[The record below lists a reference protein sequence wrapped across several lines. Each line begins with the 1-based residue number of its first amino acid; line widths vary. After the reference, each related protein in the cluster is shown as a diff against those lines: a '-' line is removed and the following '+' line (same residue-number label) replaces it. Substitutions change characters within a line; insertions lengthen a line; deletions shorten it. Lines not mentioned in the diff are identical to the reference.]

1 MEQKKLTF
9 NLDLDNRPYKED
21 ILKTGGKDSLFEEQY
36 HHAFIQLNQYLSA
49 LKIWDEKKDPDLDNL
64 NNIFAF
70 IGDRGSGKT
79 SCMVSVGHALIKKDK
94 GGYTS
99 EELGILDDYQEIKKT
114 KFHTIDLIDPTY
126 FDSNNNLLSLFLAK
140 LFAAFRELEREENI
154 RFERCNQ
161 EKKNTFLEHL
171 AQAQEKL
178 RLMLGP
184 DHEDDYENSLEH
196 LTDLSAAV
204 DLKNAIQRVEDDFM
218 ECFDMKDT
226 LLLLRIDDIDLST
239 DKAAEMAEIIR
250 KYFIQPNMVV
260 LMSVKMDQMKMAK
273 KNELVRQYADL
284 NHFEQRKVRIADKN
298 SVANNQ
304 MGEIEESF
312 NEMVEQYLI
321 KLIPQ
326 SQRIY
331 MPESEYYRDRPLDI
345 TSSHFEKPLQFCSV
359 KNAVLELIFA
369 KTRYLFYNSALT
381 TSFMV
386 PKNLRELLQ
395 LFKLLCL
402 MDDYWADKN
411 APALYNKK
419 AFKKYLFESWTRSN
433 LNITMQSDI
442 HALIAID
449 DIVFLN
455 GRVLECLKERFIM
468 YKDSEIEGIM
478 RDVNM
483 SSVYN
488 ISVGD
493 VLGVIDCYERKN
505 LGLMEQKFLFLLK
518 TIYSMRLY
526 EAYDAVTEPQVESN
540 VQNLTLKNEK
550 FKHLNEY
557 EKLTAGF
564 LVNTELVDLL
574 PRSVNRLYAH
584 HEILSQDLAKLMKKC
599 NDNWEQALSDN
610 LVQTVEI
617 VMLCTA
623 RNMYYRKPQDS
634 YRSDRG
640 FPHLENIVSGRIV
653 FDLGC
658 LYFNVTR
665 IDECYKRFGQL
676 ALLLDKD
683 GKKKERVGAL
693 FIKNLMDSKHFCET
707 LYGSF
712 LKTTIKERNLKK
724 RSVKRNDK
732 ELYAKWLSFSTI
744 RNAEIL
750 SDFITETREKVYPL
764 DMNASS
770 ILAAYFENASQY
782 YIYSYDRQDEGKA
795 PHKITFSYLKDM
807 ADVLKSNKA
816 AKEFLRVFGEE
827 TEDDSSFI

>member
-21 ILKTGGKDSLFEEQY
+21 ILKTGGKGSLFEEQY

-49 LKIWDEKKDPDLDNL
+49 LKNWDEKKDPDLDNL

-79 SCMVSVGHALIKKDK
+79 SCMVSVGHALIKKDQ

-99 EELGILDDYQEIKKT
+99 EELSILDDYPEIKKA

-140 LFAAFRELEREENI
+140 LFAAFRELVREENN
-154 RFERCNQ
+154 RFERRNQ
-161 EKKNTFLEHL
+161 EKKNVFFEHL

-184 DHEDDYENSLEH
+184 DHEEDYENSLEH

-204 DLKNAIQRVEDDFM
+204 DLKNSIQTVEDDFM
-218 ECFDMKDT
+218 DYFDMKDT

-260 LMSVKMDQMKMAK
+260 LLSIKMDQMKMAK

-284 NHFEQRKVRIADKN
+284 NRFEQRKARNADR
-298 SVANNQ
+298 NQ
-304 MGEIEESF
+304 MEEIEESF

-331 MPESEYYRDRPLDI
+331 MPESEYYRDRPLEI
-345 TSSHFEKPLQFCSV
+345 TCERFEKPLQFCSV

-386 PKNLRELLQ
+386 PRNLRELLQ

-402 MDDYWADKN
+402 MDDYWADRN

-419 AFKKYLFESWTRSN
+419 AFKKYLFESWTRGN
-433 LNITMQSDI
+433 LNISMQSDI

-455 GRVLECLKERFIM
+455 GRVLECLEERFNK
-468 YKDSEIEGIM
+468 YKDSDIAEI
-478 RDVNM
+478 M
-483 SSVYN
+483 SIIDMSTVYN

-493 VLGVIDCYERKN
+493 VLGVIDCLERKN

-518 TIYSMRLY
+518 SIYSMRLY
-526 EAYDAVTEPQVESN
+526 EAYDAATEPQMETNS
-540 VQNLTLKNEK
+540 QTLTLKNEK
-550 FKHLNEY
+550 FKRLNEY

-564 LVNTELVDLL
+564 LVNTNLVDLL
-574 PRSVNRLYAH
+574 PRSVNRLYAQH
-584 HEILSQDLAKLMKKC
+584 DIMSQNLAKLMKKC
-599 NDNWEQALSDN
+599 NENWEQALDDN

-617 VMLCTA
+617 VMLCIA
-623 RNMYYRKPQDS
+623 RNYMGRRIRTS
-634 YRSDRG
+634 YRSERG
-640 FPHLENIVSGRIV
+640 FPHLETIAGGRLV

-658 LYFNVTR
+658 LFFNVHR
-665 IDECYKRFGQL
+665 IDECYKRFSQL
-676 ALLLDKD
+676 VLLDKE
-683 GKKKERVGAL
+683 GKKKERVGAQ
-693 FIKNLMDSKHFCET
+693 FVRNLMDNQYFGKT
-707 LYGSF
+707 LYGRF
-712 LKTTIKERNLKK
+712 LSTTIKERGLKK
-724 RSVKRNDK
+724 RSVKKSDK
-732 ELYAKWLSFSTI
+732 ELHAQWLSFSTI

-750 SDFITETREKVYPL
+750 SDFITETREKDYPL
-764 DMNASS
+764 DMNAAS
-770 ILAAYFENASQY
+770 ILAAYFENASEY
-782 YIYSYDRQDEGKA
+782 YIYSYDRPDEGEA
-795 PHKITFSYLKDM
+795 PYKITFSYLKDM
-807 ADVLKSNKA
+807 GNVLKSNKA
-816 AKEFLRVFGEE
+816 AKEFQRVFGEE
-827 TEDDSSFI
+827 TEDDSAII

>member
-9 NLDLDNRPYKED
+9 NLDFDNRPYKED
-21 ILKTGGKDSLFEEQY
+21 ILKTGGKGSLFEEQY
-36 HHAFIQLNQYLSA
+36 HHALIQLNQYLLA
-49 LKIWDEKKDPDLDNL
+49 LKEWDEHKDPDLDNL

-79 SCMVSVGHALIKKDK
+79 SCMVSVGHALIKKDQ

-99 EELGILDDYQEIKKT
+99 AELSILDDYQEIKKA

-140 LFAAFRELEREENI
+140 LFAAFRERERNENVY
-154 RFERCNQ
+154 FERRNQ
-161 EKKNTFLEHL
+161 EKRNIFLEHL

-178 RLMLGP
+178 RLMLGH
-184 DHEDDYENSLEH
+184 DHEEDYENSLEH

-204 DLKNAIQRVEDDFM
+204 DLKNTIQMVEDDFM
-218 ECFDMKDT
+218 DYFDMNDT

-250 KYFIQPNMVV
+250 KYFVQPNMVV

-284 NHFEQRKVRIADKN
+284 NRFEQRRVRYEEH
-298 SVANNQ
+298 NQ
-304 MGEIEESF
+304 MEEIEESF

-331 MPESEYYRDRPLDI
+331 MPESEYYCDRPLEI
-345 TSSHFEKPLQFCSV
+345 TSERFEKPLQFCSV
-359 KNAVLELIFA
+359 KNAVLELIFT

-386 PKNLRELLQ
+386 PRNLRELLQ

-402 MDDYWADKN
+402 MDDYWADRN

-419 AFKKYLFESWTRSN
+419 AFKKYLFESWTHGN
-433 LNITMQSDI
+433 LNISMQSDI

-455 GRVLECLKERFIM
+455 GRVLECLRDRFSMYRDGDIADIM
-468 YKDSEIEGIM
+468 SIIE
-478 RDVNM
+478 V

-493 VLGVIDCYERKN
+493 VLGVIECLERKN

-526 EAYDAVTEPQVESN
+526 EAYDAATEPQTENNS
-540 VQNLTLKNEK
+540 QTITLKSEK
-550 FKHLNEY
+550 FKRLNEY

-564 LVNTELVDLL
+564 LVNTDLIDLL
-574 PRSVNRLYAH
+574 PRSVNRLYAQH
-584 HEILSQDLAKLMKKC
+584 DIPSQSLAKLMKKC
-599 NDNWEQALSDN
+599 NDNWEQALADN
-610 LVQTVEI
+610 LVQTVEV
-617 VMLCTA
+617 VMLCIA
-623 RNMYYRKPQDS
+623 RSHMNRRVQTN
-634 YRSDRG
+634 YRSERG
-640 FPHLENIVSGRIV
+640 FPHLENIIGGRLV

-658 LYFNVTR
+658 LFFNVHR
-665 IDECYKRFGQL
+665 IDECYKRFSHLVQT
-676 ALLLDKD
+676 DKE
-683 GKKKERVGAL
+683 GKKKERVGAQ
-693 FIKNLMDSKHFCET
+693 FIKNLMDSQHFGET
-707 LYGSF
+707 LYGRF
-712 LKTTIKERNLKK
+712 LSTTIKERGLKK
-724 RSVKRNDK
+724 RKVKKSDK
-732 ELYAKWLSFSTI
+732 ELLSKWLSFSTI

-750 SDFITETREKVYPL
+750 SDFITETREKDFPL
-764 DMNASS
+764 DMNAAS

-782 YIYSYDRQDEGKA
+782 YIYSYDRPDEGKA
-795 PHKITFSYLKDM
+795 PYKITFSYLKDM

-816 AKEFLRVFGEE
+816 AKEFQRVFGEE
-827 TEDDSSFI
+827 TEDDSSFV

>member
-21 ILKTGGKDSLFEEQY
+21 ILKTGGKGSLFEEQY
-36 HHAFIQLNQYLSA
+36 HHVFIQLNQYLSA
-49 LKIWDEKKDPDLDNL
+49 LKNWDEKKDPDLDNL

-94 GGYTS
+94 GDYTS
-99 EELGILDDYQEIKKT
+99 EELSILDDYPEIKKA

-140 LFAAFRELEREENI
+140 LFAEFSERERQENCHY
-154 RFERCNQ
+154 ERRNQ
-161 EKKNTFLEHL
+161 DKKVAFLEHL
-171 AQAQEKL
+171 GQAQQKL
-178 RLMLGP
+178 RVMLGT
-184 DHEDDYENSLEH
+184 EYDDDFENSLEH
-196 LTDLSAAV
+196 LTELSAAV
-204 DLKNAIQRVEDDFM
+204 DLKKAIQKVEDDFM
-218 ECFDMKDT
+218 DYFDMKDT

-284 NHFEQRKVRIADKN
+284 NGFEQRKARNAD
-298 SVANNQ
+298 NNQ
-304 MGEIEESF
+304 MEEIEESF

-331 MPESEYYRDRPLDI
+331 MPESEYYRDRPLEI
-345 TSSHFEKPLQFCSV
+345 TCERFEKPLQFCSV

-386 PKNLRELLQ
+386 PRNLRELLQ

-419 AFKKYLFESWTRSN
+419 AFKKYLFESWTHGN
-433 LNITMQSDI
+433 LNISMQSDI
-442 HALIAID
+442 HSLIAID

-455 GRVLECLKERFIM
+455 GRVLECLRERFSM
-468 YKDSEIEGIM
+468 YRDSDIENMMSVI
-478 RDVNM
+478 DV

-493 VLGVIDCYERKN
+493 VLGVIDCLERKN

-526 EAYDAVTEPQVESN
+526 EAYDAVTEPQTETST
-540 VQNLTLKNEK
+540 QTQTLKNER
-550 FKHLNEY
+550 FKRLNEY

-564 LVNTELVDLL
+564 LVNTDLVDLL
-574 PRSVNRLYAH
+574 PRSVNRLYAQH
-584 HEILSQDLAKLMKKC
+584 DILSQNLAKLMKKC
-599 NDNWEQALSDN
+599 NDNWEQALADN
-610 LVQTVEI
+610 LVQAVEI
-617 VMLCTA
+617 VMLCIA
-623 RNMYYRKPQDS
+623 RNHVNRRIRVN
-634 YRSDRG
+634 YRSERG
-640 FPHLENIVSGRIV
+640 FPHLEDIVSGRLV

-658 LYFNVTR
+658 LYFNIHR
-665 IDECYKRFGQL
+665 IDACYKRFSQL
-676 ALLLDKD
+676 VLTDKD
-683 GKKKERVGAL
+683 FKKKERVGAQ
-693 FIKNLMDSKHFCET
+693 FIKNLMDSQHFSET
-707 LYGSF
+707 LYGRF
-712 LKTTIKERNLKK
+712 LATTIKERGLKK
-724 RSVKRNDK
+724 RTVKKSDK
-732 ELYAKWLSFSTI
+732 ELHAKWLSFSTI

-750 SDFITETREKVYPL
+750 SDFISETREKEYPL
-764 DMNASS
+764 DMNAAS
-770 ILAAYFENASQY
+770 ILAAYFENGSEY
-782 YIYSYDRQDEGKA
+782 YIYSYDRPDEGEA
-795 PHKITFSYLKDM
+795 PYKITFSYLQDM
-807 ADVLKSNKA
+807 ANVLKGNKA
-816 AKEFLRVFGEE
+816 SKEFLRVFGEE
-827 TEDDSSFI
+827 AEDDSTFE

>member
-9 NLDLDNRPYKED
+9 NLDFDNRPFKED
-21 ILKTGGKDSLFEEQY
+21 ILKTGAKGSLFEEQY
-36 HHAFIQLNQYLSA
+36 HHALIQLNQYLLA
-49 LKIWDEKKDPDLDNL
+49 LKEWDEHKDPDLDNL

-79 SCMVSVGHALIKKDK
+79 SCMVSVAHALIKKDQ

-99 EELGILDDYQEIKKT
+99 AELSILDDYQEIKKA

-140 LFAAFRELEREENI
+140 LFAAFRERERNENVY
-154 RFERCNQ
+154 FERRNQ
-161 EKKNTFLEHL
+161 EKRNIFLEHL

-178 RLMLGP
+178 RLMLGH
-184 DHEDDYENSLEH
+184 DHEEDYENSLEH

-204 DLKNAIQRVEDDFM
+204 DLKNTIQMVEDDFM
-218 ECFDMKDT
+218 DYFDMNDT

-250 KYFIQPNMVV
+250 KYFVQPNMVV

-284 NHFEQRKVRIADKN
+284 NRFEQRRVRYEEH
-298 SVANNQ
+298 NQ
-304 MGEIEESF
+304 MEEIEESL

-331 MPESEYYRDRPLDI
+331 MPESEYYCDRPLEI
-345 TSSHFEKPLQFCSV
+345 TSERFEKPLQFCSV
-359 KNAVLELIFA
+359 KNAVLELIFT

-386 PKNLRELLQ
+386 PRNLRELLQ

-402 MDDYWADKN
+402 MDDYWTDRN

-419 AFKKYLFESWTRSN
+419 AFKKYLFESWTHGN
-433 LNITMQSDI
+433 LNISMQSDI

-455 GRVLECLKERFIM
+455 GRVLECLRDRFSMYRDGDIADIM
-468 YKDSEIEGIM
+468 SIIE
-478 RDVNM
+478 V

-493 VLGVIDCYERKN
+493 VLGVIECLERKN

-526 EAYDAVTEPQVESN
+526 EAYDAVTEPQTENNS
-540 VQNLTLKNEK
+540 QTITLKSEK
-550 FKHLNEY
+550 FKRLNEY

-564 LVNTELVDLL
+564 LVNTDLIDLL
-574 PRSVNRLYAH
+574 PRSVNRLYAQH
-584 HEILSQDLAKLMKKC
+584 DISSQSLAKLMKKC
-599 NDNWEQALSDN
+599 NDNWEQALADN
-610 LVQTVEI
+610 LVQTVEV
-617 VMLCTA
+617 VMLCIA
-623 RNMYYRKPQDS
+623 RNPMNRRVRTNYRAE
-634 YRSDRG
+634 RG
-640 FPHLENIVSGRIV
+640 FPHLENIVSGRLV

-658 LYFNVTR
+658 LFFNVHR
-665 IDECYKRFGQL
+665 IDECYKRFSHL
-676 ALLLDKD
+676 VLTDKE
-683 GKKKERVGAL
+683 GKKKERVGAQ
-693 FIKNLMDSKHFCET
+693 FIKNLMDSQHFSET
-707 LYGSF
+707 LYGRF
-712 LKTTIKERNLKK
+712 LTTTIKERGLKK
-724 RSVKRNDK
+724 RTVKKNDK
-732 ELYAKWLSFSTI
+732 ELHAKWLSFSTI

-750 SDFITETREKVYPL
+750 SDFISETREKEFPL
-764 DMNASS
+764 DMNAAS

-782 YIYSYDRQDEGKA
+782 YIYSYDRPDEGEA
-795 PHKITFSYLKDM
+795 PYKITFSYLKDM
-807 ADVLKSNKA
+807 ANVLKSNKA
-816 AKEFLRVFGEE
+816 AKEFQRVFGEE
-827 TEDDSSFI
+827 TEDDSSFV

>member
-21 ILKTGGKDSLFEEQY
+21 ILKTGGKGSLFEEQY
-36 HHAFIQLNQYLSA
+36 HHVFIQLNQYLSA
-49 LKIWDEKKDPDLDNL
+49 LKNWDEKKDPDLDNL

-94 GGYTS
+94 GDYTS
-99 EELGILDDYQEIKKT
+99 EELSILDDYPEIKKA

-140 LFAAFRELEREENI
+140 LFAEFCERERQENCHY
-154 RFERCNQ
+154 ERRNQ
-161 EKKNTFLEHL
+161 DKKVAFLEHL
-171 AQAQEKL
+171 GQAQQKL
-178 RLMLGP
+178 RVMLGT
-184 DHEDDYENSLEH
+184 EYDDDFENSLEH
-196 LTDLSAAV
+196 LTELSAAV
-204 DLKNAIQRVEDDFM
+204 DLKKAIQKVEDDFM
-218 ECFDMKDT
+218 DYFDMKDT

-284 NHFEQRKVRIADKN
+284 NGFEQRKARNAD
-298 SVANNQ
+298 NNQ
-304 MGEIEESF
+304 MEEIEESF

-331 MPESEYYRDRPLDI
+331 MPESEYYRDRPLEI
-345 TSSHFEKPLQFCSV
+345 TCERFEKPLQFCSV

-386 PKNLRELLQ
+386 PRNLRELLQ

-419 AFKKYLFESWTRSN
+419 AFKKYLFESWTHGN
-433 LNITMQSDI
+433 LNISMQSDI
-442 HALIAID
+442 HSLIAID

-455 GRVLECLKERFIM
+455 GRVLECLRERFSM
-468 YKDSEIEGIM
+468 YRDSDIENMMSVI
-478 RDVNM
+478 DV

-493 VLGVIDCYERKN
+493 VLGVIDCLERKN

-526 EAYDAVTEPQVESN
+526 EAYDAVTEPQTETST
-540 VQNLTLKNEK
+540 QTQTLKNER
-550 FKHLNEY
+550 FKRLNEY

-564 LVNTELVDLL
+564 LVNTDLVDLL
-574 PRSVNRLYAH
+574 PRSVNRLYAQH
-584 HEILSQDLAKLMKKC
+584 DILSQNLAKLMKKC
-599 NDNWEQALSDN
+599 NDNWEQALADN
-610 LVQTVEI
+610 LVQAVEI
-617 VMLCTA
+617 VMLCIA
-623 RNMYYRKPQDS
+623 RNHVNRRIRVN
-634 YRSDRG
+634 YRSERG
-640 FPHLENIVSGRIV
+640 FPHLEDIVSGRLV

-658 LYFNVTR
+658 LYFNIHR
-665 IDECYKRFGQL
+665 IDACYKRFSQL
-676 ALLLDKD
+676 VLTDKD
-683 GKKKERVGAL
+683 FKKKERVGAQ
-693 FIKNLMDSKHFCET
+693 FIKNLMDSQHFSET
-707 LYGSF
+707 LYGRF
-712 LKTTIKERNLKK
+712 LATTIKERGLKK
-724 RSVKRNDK
+724 RTVKKSDK
-732 ELYAKWLSFSTI
+732 ELHAKWLSFSTI

-750 SDFITETREKVYPL
+750 SDFISETREKEYPL
-764 DMNASS
+764 DMNAAS
-770 ILAAYFENASQY
+770 ILAAYFENGSEY
-782 YIYSYDRQDEGKA
+782 YIYSYDRPDEGEA
-795 PHKITFSYLKDM
+795 PYKITFSYLQDM
-807 ADVLKSNKA
+807 ANVLKGNKA
-816 AKEFLRVFGEE
+816 SKEFLRVFGEE
-827 TEDDSSFI
+827 AEDDSTFE

>member
-9 NLDLDNRPYKED
+9 NLDFDNRPFKED
-21 ILKTGGKDSLFEEQY
+21 ILKTGGKGSLFEEQY
-36 HHAFIQLNQYLSA
+36 HQTFIQLNQYLLA
-49 LKIWDEKKDPDLDNL
+49 LKEWDEHKDPDLDNL
-64 NNIFAF
+64 NNIFAY

-79 SCMVSVGHALIKKDK
+79 SCMVSVGHALIKKDQ
-94 GGYTS
+94 GGYSST
-99 EELGILDDYQEIKKT
+99 ELRIFDDYKEIKKA

-140 LFAAFRELEREENI
+140 LFAAFREQEENKNKY
-154 RFERCNQ
+154 FERRNQ
-161 EKKNTFLEHL
+161 EKRNNFLEHL

-184 DHEDDYENSLEH
+184 EYEDGYDNSLEH
-196 LTDLSAAV
+196 LSDLSAAV
-204 DLKNAIQRVEDDFM
+204 DLKNTIQMVEDDFKDY
-218 ECFDMKDT
+218 FDMKDT

-250 KYFIQPNMVV
+250 KYFVQPNMIV
-260 LMSVKMDQMKMAK
+260 LMSVKLDQMKLAK

-284 NHFEQRKVRIADKN
+284 NRFEQRRVRWESNKV
-298 SVANNQ
+298 NNQ
-304 MGEIEESF
+304 MEEIEESF

-331 MPESEYYRDRPLDI
+331 MPESEYYRDRPLEI
-345 TSSHFEKPLQFCSV
+345 TSERFEKPLQFCSV

-386 PKNLRELLQ
+386 PRNLRELLQ

-402 MDDYWADKN
+402 MDDYWADRN
-411 APALYNKK
+411 APSLYNKK
-419 AFKKYLFESWTRSN
+419 AFKKYLFESWTHGN
-433 LNITMQSDI
+433 LNISMQSDI

-455 GRVLECLKERFIM
+455 GRVLECLHDRFSIF
-468 YKDSEIEGIM
+468 KDSDIGDILNVL
-478 RDVNM
+478 DV

-493 VLGVIDCYERKN
+493 VLGVIDCLERKN

-526 EAYDAVTEPQVESN
+526 EAYDAATEPQTETN
-540 VQNLTLKNEK
+540 FQMQTLKNEK
-550 FKHLNEY
+550 FKRLNEY

-564 LVNTELVDLL
+564 LVNTNLVDLL
-574 PRSVNRLYAH
+574 PRSVNRMYAQH
-584 HEILSQDLAKLMKKC
+584 DISSQNLAKLMKKC
-599 NDNWEQALSDN
+599 NENWTQALDDN

-617 VMLCTA
+617 IMLCIA
-623 RNMYYRKPQDS
+623 RSQNRRSIRTD
-634 YRSDRG
+634 YRSERG
-640 FPHLENIVSGRIV
+640 FPHLENIVGGKII

-658 LYFNVTR
+658 LFFNVHR
-665 IDECYKRFGQL
+665 IDECYKRFSQL
-676 ALLLDKD
+676 TLVDKE
-683 GKKKERVGAL
+683 GKKKERVGAQ
-693 FIKNLMDSKHFCET
+693 FIKNLMESQYFSKT
-707 LYGSF
+707 LYGRF
-712 LKTTIKERNLKK
+712 LATTIKERGLKK
-724 RSVKRNDK
+724 RTVKKSDK
-732 ELYAKWLSFSTI
+732 ELHSKWLSFSTI

-750 SDFITETREKVYPL
+750 SDFITETRERDYPL
-764 DMNASS
+764 DMNAAS
-770 ILAAYFENASQY
+770 ILAAYFDNASQY
-782 YIYSYDRQDEGKA
+782 YIYSYDRPDEGKA
-795 PHKITFSYLKDM
+795 PYKITFSYLKDM
-807 ADVLKSNKA
+807 ANVLRSNKA
-816 AKEFLRVFGEE
+816 AKEFLRAFGEE
-827 TEDDSSFI
+827 TEDDSSFV

>member
-1 MEQKKLTF
+1 MEQKKLSF

-21 ILKTGGKDSLFEEQY
+21 ILKTGGKGSLFEEQY
-36 HHAFIQLNQYLSA
+36 HHAFIQLDQYLLA
-49 LKIWDEKKDPDLDNL
+49 LKKWDENKDPDLDNL

-79 SCMVSVGHALIKKDK
+79 SCMVSVGHALIQKDK
-94 GGYTS
+94 GRYTV
-99 EELGILDDYQEIKKT
+99 EELSILDDYQEIRKA

-140 LFAAFRELEREENI
+140 LFASFREKEREESVT
-154 RFERCNQ
+154 FERRNH
-161 EKKNTFLEHL
+161 EKRNNFLEHL

-184 DHEDDYENSLEH
+184 DPEEYYENTLEH

-204 DLKNAIQRVEDDFM
+204 DLKNAIQTVEDDFM
-218 ECFDMKDT
+218 DYFDMNDT

-273 KNELVRQYADL
+273 KNELVKQYADL
-284 NHFEQRKVRIADKN
+284 NRFEQRKARN
-298 SVANNQ
+298 SDLNQ
-304 MGEIEESF
+304 MEEIEESF

-331 MPESEYYRDRPLDI
+331 MPESEYYRDRPLEI
-345 TSSHFEKPLQFCSV
+345 TSERFEKPLEFCSV

-386 PKNLRELLQ
+386 PRNLRELLQ

-402 MDDYWADKN
+402 MDDYWANKN

-419 AFKKYLFESWTRSN
+419 AFKKYLFESWTRGN
-433 LNITMQSDI
+433 LNISMQSDI
-442 HALIAID
+442 HSLIAID

-455 GRVLECLKERFIM
+455 GRVLECLRERFSM
-468 YKDSEIEGIM
+468 YKDSDIDDMMSVI
-478 RDVNM
+478 DV

-493 VLGVIDCYERKN
+493 VLGVIDCLERKN

-526 EAYDAVTEPQVESN
+526 EAYDAATEPQTEADT
-540 VQNLTLKNEK
+540 QALTLKNER
-550 FKHLNEY
+550 FKRLNEY

-564 LVNTELVDLL
+564 LVNTDLVDLL
-574 PRSVNRLYAH
+574 PRSVNRQYAQH
-584 HEILSQDLAKLMKKC
+584 DIPSQRLAKLMKKC
-599 NDNWEQALSDN
+599 NDNWEQALADN

-617 VMLCTA
+617 VMLCIA
-623 RNMYYRKPQDS
+623 RNNVNRRMHAN
-634 YRSDRG
+634 YRSERG
-640 FPHLENIVSGRIV
+640 FPHLEDIVSGRIV

-658 LYFNVTR
+658 LYFNVHR
-665 IDECYKRFGQL
+665 IDECYKRFNKL
-676 ALLLDKD
+676 VLTDKE

-693 FIKNLMDSKHFCET
+693 FIKNLMDNQHFSDT
-707 LYGSF
+707 LYGRF
-712 LKTTIKERNLKK
+712 LAITIKERGLKK
-724 RSVKRNDK
+724 RSVKKNDK
-732 ELYAKWLSFSTI
+732 ELHAKWLSFSTI

-750 SDFITETREKVYPL
+750 SDFISETREKEYPL
-764 DMNASS
+764 DMNAAS

-782 YIYSYDRQDEGKA
+782 YIYSYDRPDEGEA
-795 PHKITFSYLKDM
+795 PYKITFSYLRDM
-807 ADVLKSNKA
+807 ANVLKSNKA
-816 AKEFLRVFGEE
+816 GKEFQRVFGEE
-827 TEDDSSFI
+827 AEDDSAFI

>member
-21 ILKTGGKDSLFEEQY
+21 ILKTGGKGSLFEEQY

-49 LKIWDEKKDPDLDNL
+49 LKNWDEKKDPDLDNL

-99 EELGILDDYQEIKKT
+99 EELSFLDDYPDIKKA

-140 LFAAFRELEREENI
+140 LFAAFRELGRENNNC
-154 RFERCNQ
+154 FERRNQ
-161 EKKNTFLEHL
+161 EKRNNFLEHL

-178 RLMLGP
+178 RLMLGL
-184 DHEDDYENSLEH
+184 DRQDDYENSLEH
-196 LTDLSAAV
+196 LTDLSAAI
-204 DLKNAIQRVEDDFM
+204 DLKNTIQTVEDDFM
-218 ECFDMKDT
+218 DYFDMKDT

-273 KNELVRQYADL
+273 KNELIRQYVDL
-284 NHFEQRKVRIADKN
+284 NRFEQRKARKTDY
-298 SVANNQ
+298 NQ
-304 MGEIEESF
+304 MEEIEESF

-331 MPESEYYRDRPLDI
+331 MPESEYYRDRPLEI
-345 TSSHFEKPLQFCSV
+345 TCERFEKPLQFCSV

-386 PKNLRELLQ
+386 PRNLRELLQ

-402 MDDYWADKN
+402 MDDYWADRE

-419 AFKKYLFESWTRSN
+419 AFKKYLFESWTRGN
-433 LNITMQSDI
+433 LNISMQSDI

-455 GRVLECLKERFIM
+455 GRVLECLKERFDK
-468 YKDSEIEGIM
+468 YKDGDIAEI
-478 RDVNM
+478 M
-483 SSVYN
+483 SVIDMSTVYN

-493 VLGVIDCYERKN
+493 VLGVIDCLERKN

-526 EAYDAVTEPQVESN
+526 EAYDAATEPQTEINS
-540 VQNLTLKNEK
+540 QTLTLKNEK
-550 FKHLNEY
+550 FKRLNEY

-564 LVNTELVDLL
+564 LVNTNLIDLL
-574 PRSVNRLYAH
+574 PQSVNRLYAQH
-584 HEILSQDLAKLMKKC
+584 DIMSQNLAKLMKKC
-599 NDNWEQALSDN
+599 NDNWNQALDDN

-617 VMLCTA
+617 VMLCIA
-623 RNMYYRKPQDS
+623 RSSQSRRNRTN
-634 YRSDRG
+634 YRSERG
-640 FPHLENIVSGRIV
+640 FPHLEDITGGKLV

-658 LYFNVTR
+658 LYFNVHR
-665 IDECYKRFGQL
+665 IDECYKRFSQL
-676 ALLLDKD
+676 VLVDKD
-683 GKKKERVGAL
+683 VKKKEKVGAQ
-693 FIKNLMDSKHFCET
+693 FVRNLMDNQHFSKT
-707 LYGSF
+707 LYGRF
-712 LKTTIKERNLKK
+712 LNTTIKERGLKK
-724 RSVKRNDK
+724 RTVKKSDK
-732 ELYAKWLSFSTI
+732 ELHAKWLSFSTI

-750 SDFITETREKVYPL
+750 SDFITETREKDYPL
-764 DMNASS
+764 DMNAAS
-770 ILAAYFENASQY
+770 ILAAYFENASEY
-782 YIYSYDRQDEGKA
+782 YIYSYDRPDEGEA
-795 PHKITFSYLKDM
+795 PFKITFSYLKNM
-807 ADVLKSNKA
+807 GDVLKNSKA
-816 AKEFLRVFGEE
+816 AREFQRVFGEE
-827 TEDDSSFI
+827 TEDDSAII